1 MKFSL
6 ASKSILIIDDY
17 AAMRRAIRDMLYTLE
32 AENIVEANSGVSAI
46 NAMSNSRFD
55 VVLCDYN
62 LGDGKN
68 GQQVL
73 EEARL
78 RKLLSQACVFV
89 IISAEQ
95 ATSMVLGAM
104 DGKPDEYLAKP
115 FNAQQLATRLQRH
128 FERKGFLSAIEI
140 EMQRGNLPKA
150 IKICDSLLAAG
161 DKKMLMHLIKLRAEL
176 AINCGDYVTARNLY
190 NDILASRELPWAK
203 LGLGIIEFRQ
213 NHIEQ
218 AVVVFE
224 QLLKDQPMLME
235 VYDWLS
241 KAYEALNKLSDAQAI
256 LNKAVHLTP
265 QSILRQKKLAVTAER
280 NGNLELAEKAYQA
293 TVHIGKHSIHKSC
306 EDFAGLAKIYSKTN
320 AADKALHTLA
330 DMRKEFLNSPEAELR
345 SATIE
350 TELQK
355 NLGNEALAK
364 QAFDKML
371 AVSQSLQG
379 KIPKDLQLDMV
390 RTCFL
395 SDQPEKAEALL
406 DSLIKNHIDDE
417 AFLSDVRD
425 MQKGIGQDDF
435 SETLI
440 QKTKQML
447 IATNNKGVAL
457 YKQGK
462 FSEAMA
468 LFETAMTSMPDNKT
482 IILNMLKIIMHELKF
497 GDFHDDKLLRAK
509 ELLKKAQQIGI
520 DPHKLG
526 ILRMEFAE
534 ISQHHL
540 IAG

>member
-6 ASKSILIIDDY
+6 ASKTILVIDDY

-32 AENIVEANSGVSAI
+32 AVTVIEASNGVGAI
-46 NAMSNSRFD
+46 NAMMNNRFD

-78 RKLLSQACVFV
+78 RKLIGQHCVFV

-95 ATSMVLGAM
+95 STSMVLGAM

-115 FNAQQLATRLQRH
+115 FNAQQLAGRLQRH
-128 FERKGFLSAIEI
+128 FERKSFLAGVET
-140 EMQRGNLPKA
+140 EVLRGNLPKA
-150 IKICDSLLAAG
+150 IKLCDALLASG
-161 DKKMLMHLIKLRAEL
+161 DKKMQTHLIKLRAEL
-176 AINCGDYVTARNLY
+176 AINSGDYETARNLY
-190 NDILASRELPWAK
+190 RDILANRELPWAK
-203 LGLGIIEFRQ
+203 LGLGIVEFRQ
-213 NHIEQ
+213 NHYEH
-218 AVVVFE
+218 AVAIFE
-224 QLLKDQPMLME
+224 QLLKAQPMMME

-241 KAYEALNKLSDAQAI
+241 KAYEELHKLSDAQAI
-256 LNKAVHLTP
+256 LSQAVHLTP

-280 NGNLELAEKAYQA
+280 NGHFDVAEKAYQA
-293 TVHIGKHSIHKSC
+293 TMHIGKYSIHKSC
-306 EDFAGLAKIYSKTN
+306 EDFAGLAKVYTKTN

-330 DMRKEFLNSPEAELR
+330 EMRKEFLNSPEAELR

-355 NLGNEALAK
+355 NLGNEDLAK
-364 QAFDKML
+364 KAFDKML
-371 AVSQSLQG
+371 ELSNRLPG
-379 KIPKDLQLDMV
+379 KIPKDVQLDMV
-390 RTCFL
+390 KTCFL
-395 SDQPEKAEALL
+395 SNEKEKAKELL
-406 DSLIKNHIDDE
+406 ESLIKTHVDDE
-417 AFLSDVRD
+417 AFLDTVRE
-425 MQKGIGQDDF
+425 MQKDIGEEDF

-447 IATNNKGVAL
+447 IATNNRGVAL

-462 FSEAMA
+462 FAEAMA
-468 LFETAMTSMPDNKT
+468 LFETAMASMPDNKT
-482 IILNMLKIIMHELKF
+482 IILNMLKIILHDLKF
-497 GDFHDDKLLRAK
+497 GDFHEDKLLRAK
-509 ELLKKAQQIGI
+509 ELLKRAQQIGI

-526 ILRMEFAE
+526 ILKLECIE
-534 ISQHHL
+534 ISQQRL